1 MIYLALLI
9 LGLSLGSFINALV
22 WRLYKQNEIH
32 ERQPANAKKQLQKL
46 SIVHG
51 RSMCVH
57 CKHELAPKDLVPV
70 FSWLYLRGKCRYCK
84 KPINDTPVAELVLP
98 ALFILSYLVWPYA
111 DLGWGAAGIGLF
123 VLWLLALTCFVALAI
138 YDAKW
143 FILPDRVVLPLTVI
157 AVLIVGLRAV
167 LIGDPISVLWSAA
180 GAAVIS
186 GLFWFMSF
194 VSRGT
199 WIGWGD
205 VKLGIGLGLLAGSP
219 LMALLVVFIAS
230 LFGAIL
236 MLPQILSGKQ
246 GLKSSLPFGP
256 HLIAAT
262 IAVFFWGE
270 ALYNWYF
277 GLFIG

>member
-22 WRLYKQNEIH
+22 WRLYKQNEIL
-32 ERQPANAKKQLQKL
+32 EQQPVNATKQLQKL

-70 FSWLYLRGKCRYCK
+70 LSWLSLRGKCRYCK
-84 KPINDTPVAELVLP
+84 KRIDDTPFAELLLP
-98 ALFILSYLVWPYA
+98 VLFILSYVVWPYA
-111 DLGWGAAGIGLF
+111 DLGWSTVNVSFFA
-123 VLWLLALTCFVALAI
+123 LWLLALTCFVALAI

-143 FILPDRVVLPLTVI
+143 FILPDRIVLPLTVI
-157 AVLIVGLRAV
+157 ALCMVGLRAILV
-167 LIGDPISVLWSAA
+167 NDPMSLAWSLG
-180 GAAVIS
+180 GAIVIS
-186 GLFWFMSF
+186 GVFWFMSF
-194 VSRGT
+194 VSKGT

-205 VKLGIGLGLLAGSP
+205 VKLGVALGLIAGTP
-219 LMALLVVFIAS
+219 LLALLVIFLAS
-230 LFGAIL
+230 LFGAAL
-236 MLPQILSGKQ
+236 ALPQILSGKQ

-262 IAVFFWGE
+262 LVVFFWGDM
-270 ALYNWYF
+270 LYDWYF